1 MPADYSIL
9 KLTKLPEDV
18 GGDTLWASGYEA
30 YERLSPAF
38 QKLAETLTA
47 THHQAEFRRTSE
59 KYGIELLDH
68 DRGSPENYGL
78 DFAAVH
84 PVIRTN
90 PVTGW
95 KSLFGVGLQVR
106 DGWINNVQPRESEM
120 LKSYFLDTIAQN
132 HDLQV
137 RFRWNKNDLAIWDK

>member
-1 MPADYSIL
+1 M
-9 KLTKLPEDV
+9 TKLPEDV

-38 QKLAETLTA
+38 QKLAESLTA
-47 THHQAEFRRTSE
+47 THYQAEFARTSE
-59 KYGIELLDH
+59 KYGIELLDSN
-68 DRGSPENYGL
+68 RGSPENYGL
-78 DFAAVH
+78 DFQAVH

-95 KSLFGVGLQVR
+95 KSLFGAGLQVR
-106 DGWINNVQPRESEM
+106 DGWINDVAPRESEM
-120 LKSYFLDTIAQN
+120 LKRYFLDTIAQN